1 MKITEQ
7 GQQEVASYIGEL
19 SAELAKMAQNAH
31 CDWLSHCLAMAAFE
45 ASRLNHTQGG
55 RKKRPR
61 PRGRSRKAG

>member
-55 RKKRPR
+55 REKRPR
-61 PRGRSRKAG
+61 RRGRSRKAG